1 MEGGRPTWPADSFSL
16 RALQDVLA
24 RASPPPWSVPPG
36 ALLAAG
42 AALVAA
48 RGVRGAGAAGEA
60 AFAGAAL
67 LALGEDAPR
76 EVAAVALAGAAGAP
90 YRSGRLA
97 LREGPLLEAAVRA
110 LPERPDVLL
119 VHAAGRDHP
128 RGAGLAL
135 MLGAVLGLPS
145 IGVTSRPLV
154 ARGKPPAGA
163 AGSRSPLDAGGE
175 VVGYLVRTRA
185 GALPVVAHAGWRTSP
200 EVAAE
205 LVLRAA
211 GPFRQPEP
219 IRRALAA
226 ARGARAAP

>member
-1 MEGGRPTWPADSFSL
+1 
-16 RALQDVLA
+16 V
-24 RASPPPWSVPPG
+24 
-36 ALLAAG
+36 
-42 AALVAA
+42 ALVAE
-48 RGVRGAGAAGEA
+48 RGARGAGAAREA
-60 AFAGAAL
+60 AFGGAAL
-67 LALGEDAPR
+67 FALGEGAPR
-76 EVAAVALAGAAGAP
+76 EVAAMALPGAAAAP
-90 YRSGRLA
+90 YRPGRLA
-97 LREGPLLEAAVRA
+97 LREGPLLEATVCA
-110 LPERPDVLL
+110 LPGRPDVLL

-154 ARGKPPAGA
+154 ATGTSPGGG
-163 AGSRSPLDAGGE
+163 AGSRSPLVLGGE

-200 EVAAE
+200 EGAAE
-205 LVLRAA
+205 LVVRAA

-226 ARGARAAP
+226 ARAARAAP